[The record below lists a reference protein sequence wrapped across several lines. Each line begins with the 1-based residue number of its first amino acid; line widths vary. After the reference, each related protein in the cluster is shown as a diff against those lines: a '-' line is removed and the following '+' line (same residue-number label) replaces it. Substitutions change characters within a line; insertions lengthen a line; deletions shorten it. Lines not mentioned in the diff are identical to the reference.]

1 MSFSLGFGFS
11 SKKDINSFALTD
23 ISGLVL
29 NLDASDESTIT
40 EGATFTWADK
50 SGQGNDVSQST
61 ASYQPLTGTGTIGG
75 LNALEFNNGG
85 VASRLKRNDSCGLAS
100 GAPAFTIFAVHR
112 ADKGDQN
119 FVLYLG
125 DSAAAAGKNIRV
137 SAGNNGSSY
146 RFGNGN
152 LFYNPNFSGAGISVW
167 QGEEDEVSANYDFY
181 KNGGAPVTPASGTG
195 SSTVPLNLGT
205 GGCSVGADL
214 LNDTGR
220 FEGAIGEI
228 AVYARALTAAEM
240 NKVGN
245 CLAAKWGLSW
255 TDV

>member
-85 VASRLKRNDSCGLAS
+85 VASRLTRGDSCGLAA

-152 LFYNPNFSGAGISVW
+152 LFYSENFTTAGLSIW
-167 QGEEDEVSANYDFY
+167 RGEENQASADYQFY
-181 KNGGAPVTPASGTG
+181 KNGGDPATPVSGTG

-205 GGCSVGADL
+205 GRTAVGADL

-220 FEGAIGEI
+220 FQGLIAEI
-228 AVYARALTAAEM
+228 VVYNRALTASEI
-240 NKVGN
+240 NQVGSF
-245 CLAAKWGLSW
+245 LSTKWGI
-255 TDV
+255 